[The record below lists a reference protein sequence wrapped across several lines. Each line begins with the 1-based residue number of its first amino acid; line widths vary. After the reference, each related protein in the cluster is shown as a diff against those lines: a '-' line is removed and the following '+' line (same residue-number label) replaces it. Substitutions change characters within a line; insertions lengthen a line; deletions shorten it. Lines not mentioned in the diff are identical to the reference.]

1 MYVNFREGYCI
12 FVYST
17 KPYIMTTVIANV
29 RKEKKDTYAYNQ
41 NGNDDGGCSTYCSGP
56 ASSFFPKDR
65 VRERAFVC
73 IRIQFFPFF
82 FPTKR
87 PTM

>member
-1 MYVNFREGYCI
+1 
-12 FVYST
+12 
-17 KPYIMTTVIANV
+17 MTTVIANV

-41 NGNDDGGCSTYCSGP
+41 NGNDDGGSSTYCSGP
-56 ASSFFPKDR
+56 VPFFPKDR

-82 FPTKR
+82 FSTKR